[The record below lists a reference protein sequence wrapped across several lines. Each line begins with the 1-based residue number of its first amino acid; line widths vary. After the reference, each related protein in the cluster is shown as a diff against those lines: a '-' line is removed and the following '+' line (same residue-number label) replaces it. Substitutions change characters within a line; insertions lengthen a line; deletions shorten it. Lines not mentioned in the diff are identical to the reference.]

1 MKLKFAAA
9 TAALVAFSLP
19 AMSSAED
26 KLKYEDLVHCA
37 ATNQVIAGVFS
48 LDDGAT
54 KNKTQIETYNSQAT
68 ALQVIAAVG
77 SSKDAKMVLDDT
89 SKEVAVIIAVLG
101 DADKSKSKAFIETE
115 VPKCNTLGQA
125 AVEVVNDA
133 KASK

>member
-1 MKLKFAAA
+1 MKFKFAAA

-54 KNKTQIETYNSQAT
+54 KNKTQIETYNNQAQ

-77 SSKDAKMVLDDT
+77 SSKEAKVVLDDT
-89 SKEVAVIIAVLG
+89 SKEVDVIIAVLG
-101 DADKSKSKAFIETE
+101 DKTKSDAFIKNE
-115 VPKCNTLGQA
+115 VPKCNSLGQA

-133 KASK
+133 KKAK

>member
-1 MKLKFAAA
+1 M
-9 TAALVAFSLP
+9 
-19 AMSSAED
+19 
-26 KLKYEDLVHCA
+26 
-37 ATNQVIAGVFS
+37 FS

-54 KNKTQIETYNSQAT
+54 KNKTQIETYNSQAA

-89 SKEVAVIIAVLG
+89 SKEVDVIIAVLG
-101 DADKSKSKAFIETE
+101 NADKSKSKAFIETE